1 MVDIEEV
8 TVEKGREETVEVIM
22 PVEKQPEDVAIEITL
37 MPPEFVE
44 PILSLEVVEGDKAVF
59 EAHVIG
65 SQPIEI
71 TWYHSQELL
80 QVGNIELFSCNILSY
95 AN

>member
-1 MVDIEEV
+1 MVEIEEV
-8 TVEKGREETVEVIM
+8 TVEKESEETVEVEVIM
-22 PVEKQPEDVAIEITL
+22 PVEKQPEDVEIEITL

-71 TWYHSQELL
+71 TWYHSKELL
-80 QVGNIELFSCNILSY
+80 QVGNIVGFFVE
-95 AN
+95 